1 MSVITYKNGF
11 IPDAEAICSLYEDA
25 NWSSYTNDIPR
36 LMDALKNSLP
46 VISAWDKNRL
56 VGLVRVVG
64 DGITIV
70 YIQDIIVL
78 KAYKRKGIGTRLIKE
93 VCNAYKPVRQK
104 VLLTD
109 DTQETRSFYESLG
122 FQSCDKGDL
131 VSFVKFG

>member
-1 MSVITYKNGF
+1 MNVITYKNGF
-11 IPDAEAICSLYEDA
+11 IPDAEAIRSLYTDA
-25 NWSSYTNDIPR
+25 NWSSYTDDIPR
-36 LMDALKNSLP
+36 LIKALKNSLP
-46 VISAWDKNRL
+46 VISAWDNDRL

-70 YIQDIIVL
+70 YIQDIIVI
-78 KAYKRKGIGTRLIKE
+78 KAYKRKGIGTNLIKE
-93 VCNAYKPVRQK
+93 VCNAYKSVRQK